1 MSDDEEQ
8 VNAKSHKQLLQ
19 AISSLGKT
27 QHIRKSTRD
36 EPKLQQD
43 EFQLVKTPAVVKK
56 AQPVG
61 VNDIV
66 EVLKGTKKHLNAGKQ
81 LKNVVTTKKVLEK
94 PLEKPAAERIKR
106 TIGYENVKK
115 KLTKW
120 DAVVAKNRTAETQV
134 FPLKGETIY
143 VKTAFNGKPLE
154 QSVKSDL
161 MLQMEELEN
170 KYAQIKR
177 EQMGDTD
184 DPKELEKREQELLK
198 KKMTK
203 AELMAKRREL
213 AYLKMR
219 ESQKSAKARLQNKIK
234 SKKYHKLLKRQKM
247 QEQIKQF
254 ELLQKTNPE
263 AALEKLNALEKSRVL
278 ERASLRHKNTGTW
291 AKNLQVRAKYDKD
304 VRKDLSEQLQIS
316 RQLTQK
322 TTEESDE
329 ENEENKA
336 QDETANEENEMDYD
350 PFNPWTKVGKNA
362 NKQATEEEEQ
372 EANWRK
378 YWLERNDNKKLMEEY
393 KKLLKEQEIEED
405 KSDEDNVID
414 KEVNDGENNKD
425 SEKRTL
431 KTKLA
436 NKKLKNSQQK
446 ASEKNT
452 KIENGWV
459 VEEIDPATTK
469 SIDDIFDAQEDVI
482 KEKLS
487 KKLEIINEKAKQLK
501 KSNKKQKERKRLGK
515 SSDALKNLKD
525 LEFTNQLK
533 RPEID
538 EELTNELD
546 ENKSTELSAQET
558 LEKAQKLQDQK
569 NNKTENLNT
578 TQNDIIDPT
587 KFAAVKLKQHN
598 GVYDNMN
605 EALEDVDMEEEE
617 DEELANNAEQQM
629 TIAQAFEDDDIVAD
643 FSKDKTKDSEL
654 KDAEIQ
660 LSMPGWGSWAGA
672 GISKEQTERRNKR
685 LLLKLAPPEKRRDD
699 NKDGVYI
706 NEEASKQLR
715 SHLVSDIPFPFTSL
729 KDYEASIRAPLGR
742 NFVTETAFRL
752 LTRPSVIT
760 QKGKIIEPMDESELL
775 KPQRKLRNPVDIRI
789 AKMSENKTKSK
800 PITKS

>member
-8 VNAKSHKQLLQ
+8 VNTKSHKQLLQ

-43 EFQLVKTPAVVKK
+43 EFQLVKAAPATKK
-56 AQPVG
+56 SQPVG

-66 EVLKGTKKHLNAGKQ
+66 QVLKGTKKHLNAGKQ
-81 LKNVVTTKKVLEK
+81 LKTVVNTKKVLDK

-115 KLTKW
+115 KLAKW
-120 DAVVAKNRTAETQV
+120 DAVVAKNRSAETQV

-143 VKTAFNGKPLE
+143 VNTSLNRKPLE

-161 MLQMEELEN
+161 MMQMEELEN
-170 KYAQIKR
+170 KYAQLKR
-177 EQMGDTD
+177 QQMGDTD
-184 DPKELEKREQELLK
+184 DPQELQRREQELLK

-203 AELMAKRREL
+203 EELIAKRKEL

-322 TTEESDE
+322 TQDDESD
-329 ENEENKA
+329 NENKEIENTGNSVAA
-336 QDETANEENEMDYD
+336 QEDEEMDYD
-350 PFNPWTKVGKNA
+350 PFNPWTKVGKNS
-362 NKQATEEEEQ
+362 NKAATAEQ
-372 EANWRK
+372 EDKANWRK
-378 YWLERNDNKKLMEEY
+378 YWLERNDNEKMMEEY
-393 KKLLKEQEIEED
+393 KKLLKDEEEEHESAEENVTD
-405 KSDEDNVID
+405 EETTEAQQKGNKKSA
-414 KEVNDGENNKD
+414 K
-425 SEKRTL
+425 
-431 KTKLA
+431 KTKTAKLT
-436 NKKLKNSQQK
+436 KKSP
-446 ASEKNT
+446 

-459 VEEIDPATTK
+459 VEEIDPTTTK
-469 SIDDIFDAQEDVI
+469 SIDDIFDAQEDII
-482 KEKLS
+482 KENLS
-487 KKLEIINEKAKQLK
+487 KKLEIIKNKAKELK
-501 KSNKKQKERKRLGK
+501 AGNKKQIKRLGK
-515 SSDALKNLKD
+515 TPEDALKNLKD
-525 LEFTNQLK
+525 LSFKNEVK
-533 RPEID
+533 KPIID

-546 ENKSTELSAQET
+546 EKKDELERSKNLIEQV
-558 LEKAQKLQDQK
+558 EKEDNATKALSD
-569 NNKTENLNT
+569 T
-578 TQNDIIDPT
+578 IDPT
-587 KFAAVKLKQHN
+587 KLAAVKLKQH
-598 GVYDNMN
+598 GIGYGSIN
-605 EALEDVDMEEEE
+605 ETLDDVAMDEE
-617 DEELANNAEQQM
+617 DELDADAEQQM

-643 FSKDKTKDSEL
+643 FSKDKTKDSEV

-672 GISKEQTERRNKR
+672 GISKEQMEKRNKR
-685 LLLKLAPPEKRRDD
+685 LLLKLAPKEKRRDE

-715 SHLVSDIPFPFTSL
+715 QHLVSDIPFPFTSL

-789 AKMSENKTKSK
+789 AKMSQDKKTKA
-800 PITKS
+800 

>member
-8 VNAKSHKQLLQ
+8 VNTKSHKQLLQ

-43 EFQLVKTPAVVKK
+43 EFQLVKAAPATKK
-56 AQPVG
+56 SQPVG

-66 EVLKGTKKHLNAGKQ
+66 QVLKGTKKHLNAGKQ
-81 LKNVVTTKKVLEK
+81 LKTVVNTKKVLEK

-115 KLTKW
+115 KLAKW
-120 DAVVAKNRTAETQV
+120 DAVVAKNRSAETQV

-143 VKTAFNGKPLE
+143 VNTSLNRKPLE

-161 MLQMEELEN
+161 MMQMEELEN
-170 KYAQIKR
+170 KYAQLKR
-177 EQMGDTD
+177 QQMGDTD
-184 DPKELEKREQELLK
+184 DPQELERREQELLK

-203 AELMAKRREL
+203 EELIAKRKEL

-322 TTEESDE
+322 TQDDESD
-329 ENEENKA
+329 NENKEIDNTGNSVAA
-336 QDETANEENEMDYD
+336 QEDEEMDYD
-350 PFNPWTKVGKNA
+350 PFNPWTKVGKNS
-362 NKQATEEEEQ
+362 NKAATAEQ
-372 EANWRK
+372 EDKANWRK
-378 YWLERNDNKKLMEEY
+378 YWLERNDNEKMMEEY
-393 KKLLKEQEIEED
+393 KKLLKDEEEGEEGEEEHESAEENITD
-405 KSDEDNVID
+405 EETTAAQQKENKKSAKKN
-414 KEVNDGENNKD
+414 
-425 SEKRTL
+425 
-431 KTKLA
+431 KTKTAKLT
-436 NKKLKNSQQK
+436 KKSP
-446 ASEKNT
+446 

-459 VEEIDPATTK
+459 VEEIDPTTTK
-469 SIDDIFDAQEDVI
+469 SIDDIFDAQEDII
-482 KEKLS
+482 KENLS
-487 KKLEIINEKAKQLK
+487 KKLEIIKNKAKELK
-501 KSNKKQKERKRLGK
+501 AGNKKQIKRLGK
-515 SSDALKNLKD
+515 TPEDALKNLKD
-525 LEFTNQLK
+525 LSFKNEVK
-533 RPEID
+533 KPIID

-546 ENKSTELSAQET
+546 EKKDELERSKNLIEHV
-558 LEKAQKLQDQK
+558 EKE
-569 NNKTENLNT
+569 ENATKALSDT
-578 TQNDIIDPT
+578 IDPT
-587 KFAAVKLKQHN
+587 KLAAVKLKQH
-598 GVYDNMN
+598 GIGYGSIN
-605 EALEDVDMEEEE
+605 ETLDDVAMDEE
-617 DEELANNAEQQM
+617 DELDADAEQQM

-643 FSKDKTKDSEL
+643 FSKDKTKDSEV

-672 GISKEQTERRNKR
+672 GISKEQLEKRNKR
-685 LLLKLAPPEKRRDD
+685 LLLKLAPKEKRRDE

-715 SHLVSDIPFPFTSL
+715 QHLVSDIPFPFTSL

-789 AKMSENKTKSK
+789 AKMSQDKKTKA
-800 PITKS
+800 